1 MFAVLILQLCPPI
14 EYCNLIHQQKGR
26 KAQQN
31 RSYQASRNLRGRGKK
46 RGRERG
52 RLPWGN
58 PPRHAVLRRR
68 ACRCGKGFRE
78 PFTPRKLRVPRAW
91 DRDTGQEE
99 EETPKVRDAPARR
112 RPAEEGTRS
121 LSGIPNSAE
130 RSPSI
135 GSRSPI
141 RLFANGKIAALV
153 LNLTLILG
161 SLNFR
166 IDQYIPNSFLYYIIL
181 LHNNMRLMQK
191 ILFTFVFFP
200 F

>member
-121 LSGIPNSAE
+121 LSEFGRKKPLHWIAVADPVICKRQN
-130 RSPSI
+130 
-135 GSRSPI
+135 SRSRPQ
-141 RLFANGKIAALV
+141 
-153 LNLTLILG
+153 
-161 SLNFR
+161 LNFDFR
-166 IDQYIPNSFLYYIIL
+166 VS
-181 LHNNMRLMQK
+181 
-191 ILFTFVFFP
+191 
-200 F
+200 